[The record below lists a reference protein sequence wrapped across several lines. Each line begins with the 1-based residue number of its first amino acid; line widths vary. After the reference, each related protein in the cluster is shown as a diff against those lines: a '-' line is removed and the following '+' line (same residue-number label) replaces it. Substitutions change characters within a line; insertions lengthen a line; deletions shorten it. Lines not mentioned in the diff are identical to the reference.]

1 MSIIHPLSVQKTS
14 LKEYALIFT
23 DPKYSKTI
31 SVFYKQKIEVPMLEK
46 PYKNI
51 PIESIYI
58 FISFN
63 VKIVKLGKDLLNLP
77 KRKYN
82 SCM

>member
-46 PYKNI
+46 PYKDI
-51 PIESIYI
+51 PIEKKIIY
-58 FISFN
+58 
-63 VKIVKLGKDLLNLP
+63 VLMLRLLNWVK

>member
-31 SVFYKQKIEVPMLEK
+31 SVFYKQKIEAPMLEK
-46 PYKNI
+46 PYKDI
-51 PIESIYI
+51 PIETI
-58 FISFN
+58 
-63 VKIVKLGKDLLNLP
+63 
-77 KRKYN
+77 
-82 SCM
+82 